1 MIIQGRAM
9 KLGDNI
15 DTDVILPGKYLVLTD
30 PREIAKHALEGLD
43 PSFPDK
49 AKDGVV
55 LVCGHNFGCGSSREH
70 APLALKY
77 SGVRCIVGKSFA
89 RIFYRNSMNVG
100 LAVIECNDAYATV
113 NEGDEM
119 KIDVEQGG
127 IEDVTK
133 DLKFKATPVPE
144 FMIELILEGGLIPYL
159 RKKVASQK
167 N

>member
-15 DTDVILPGKYLVLTD
+15 DTDVIVPGKYLVLTD

-43 PSFPDK
+43 PNFPDK

-100 LAVIECNDAYATV
+100 LALIECNDPYATV

-159 RKKVASQK
+159 RKKVASKK

>member
-43 PSFPDK
+43 PGFPDK

-100 LAVIECNDAYATV
+100 LAVIECNGAYEPV
-113 NEGDEM
+113 SEGDEM
-119 KIDVEQGG
+119 KIDVEHGG

-133 DLKFKATPVPE
+133 NLKFKATPVPE
-144 FMIELILEGGLIPYL
+144 FMIELIFEGGLIPYL
-159 RKKVASQK
+159 RKKVASEK